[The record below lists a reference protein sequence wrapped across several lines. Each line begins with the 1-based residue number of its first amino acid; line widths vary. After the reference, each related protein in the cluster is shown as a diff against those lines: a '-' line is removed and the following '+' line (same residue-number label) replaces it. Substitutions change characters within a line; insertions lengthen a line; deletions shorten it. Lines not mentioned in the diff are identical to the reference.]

1 MELTAQ
7 DIKGVIDGLA
17 KKETV
22 DNLLDKIEGI
32 DAKLADL
39 GRPPE
44 PAKPEAPEVP
54 EAPLEAKGWF
64 SGIMDFEF
72 QGIPVGQAAVGG
84 FAAIVVSELI
94 DGFASD
100 MKEWQRGLIKLG
112 VAAVAA
118 KWGGRILGSTG
129 SKAVA
134 LLLAFDAIR
143 DLSPIDSWADTIAE
157 KITGKATTAGL
168 AGNQTQIN
176 KNKAAATKQT
186 KQDTGYYAMALGGG
200 A

>member
-1 MELTAQ
+1 MELTAA

-22 DNLLDKIEGI
+22 DTLLGKIEGI

-39 GRPPE
+39 GKPPE
-44 PAKPEAPEVP
+44 PEKPEP
-54 EAPLEAKGWF
+54 EAKMEAKGWF
-64 SGIMDFEF
+64 DGIMSFEI

-84 FAAIVVSELI
+84 FAAIVLSELI

-100 MKEWQRGLIKLG
+100 MKDWQRGLIKLG
-112 VAAVAA
+112 VAAIAA

-134 LLLAFDAIR
+134 LLLTFDAIR
-143 DLSPIDSWADTIAE
+143 DFTPIDTWADTIAE

-176 KNKAAATKQT
+176 KANAAAKQP
-186 KQDTGYYAMALGGG
+186 KQTGYYAMALGGG
-200 A
+200 